1 MNQNHGYQQFPNPNQ
16 GPQPQFGTLGQPTAP
31 GAPQPPKKGKTSKVV
46 LGVLGGLVVL
56 GALGAAVDSGESET
70 TATAV
75 STAPTTQAQSLGTFV
90 PLTPKWT
97 PSAAAPA
104 PATPVAPAAPAVPK
118 AFTKDG
124 TYKVGTE
131 IQPGE
136 YSYTVTKKANGY
148 WALCTDT
155 RCEVGEGM
163 IDNDWIPT
171 AGATGYLTI
180 DESAAYVELKGLVL
194 APA

>member
-1 MNQNHGYQQFPNPNQ
+1 MNQNHGYRPFPNPNQ
-16 GPQPQFGTLGQPTAP
+16 GPQPEFGTLGQPTGP
-31 GAPQPPKKGKTSKVV
+31 TGPFHQPPKKGKTGKVV

-70 TATAV
+70 TATVV
-75 STAPTTQAQSLGTFV
+75 SAAPTTQANLGTFV

-97 PSAAAPA
+97 PSAA
-104 PATPVAPAAPAVPK
+104 APAAPAVPK

-136 YSYTVTKKANGY
+136 YSYTVTQKANGY